1 MGKAGPVS
9 KALLDIDVIGDGADL
24 VIKLDGELDMASAGT
39 LRACLESIDARCR
52 RVILDLANLRYM
64 DSSGIGVVVEAYQRL
79 QPDLR
84 GLVLRSPQR
93 TVQRVLELS
102 GLGSV
107 MKIEDDGLPP

>member
-1 MGKAGPVS
+1 MS
-9 KALLDIDVIGDGADL
+9 KTLLSIDVIGDGPDL
-24 VIKLDGELDMASAGT
+24 VFRLDGELDIASAGT
-39 LRACLESIDARCR
+39 LRACLDSIDAGCR
-52 RVILDLANLRYM
+52 RVILDLSELRYM
-64 DSSGIGVVVEAYQRL
+64 DSSGIGVLVEAYQKL

-107 MKIEDDGLPP
+107 IKIEDDGLPP